1 MAAFSWMP
9 PPTKKMGLPYY
20 ASAAA
25 SLLVMGLGNVYWY
38 FRKDFILA
46 QTTPILKYEF
56 FLCSF

>member
-1 MAAFSWMP
+1 
-9 PPTKKMGLPYY
+9 
-20 ASAAA
+20 
-25 SLLVMGLGNVYWY
+25 MGLGNVYWY